1 MKNFFRPE
9 FLNRIDEIVVFNHL
23 SKHDVWEIS
32 ILMLNQLIERIK
44 DKNIKLV
51 ISEEVRSLLVD
62 EGYDPLYG
70 ARPLRRTIMHYL
82 EDKLAEKCLSTEFK
96 PGTTIVIN
104 RKDLKMFKKDFEN
117 DNNLN
122 KLVELMDN
130 ASVRLLSDK
139 FGENIQSLIKVGYYG
154 KHFKYDVDIID
165 SMYQNP
171 FGYADEETFT
181 NYLDIEVK
189 EKEERKFLTDS

>member
-1 MKNFFRPE
+1 
-9 FLNRIDEIVVFNHL
+9 
-23 SKHDVWEIS
+23 
-32 ILMLNQLIERIK
+32 
-44 DKNIKLV
+44 
-51 ISEEVRSLLVD
+51 
-62 EGYDPLYG
+62 
-70 ARPLRRTIMHYL
+70 MHYL

-96 PGTTIVIN
+96 PGTTIVIK
-104 RKDLKMFKKDFEN
+104 RKDLKTFKKDFEN

-122 KLVELMDN
+122 KLVQLMDN

-139 FGENIQSLIKVGYYG
+139 YGENIKSLIKVGYYG
-154 KHFKYDVDIID
+154 KNFKFDVDIID

-171 FGYADEETFT
+171 FGYTDEETFT